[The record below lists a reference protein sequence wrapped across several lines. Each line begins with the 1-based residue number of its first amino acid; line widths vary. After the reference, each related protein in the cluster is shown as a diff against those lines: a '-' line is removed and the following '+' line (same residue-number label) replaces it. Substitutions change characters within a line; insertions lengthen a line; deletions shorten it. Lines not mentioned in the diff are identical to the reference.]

1 MASHFKLIAFGLL
14 LFLTACS
21 EHIFEDDIS
30 KADIQISAGT
40 AISNSKVNSL
50 YSEFLNWDSLDF
62 EFAYKEPNTEYSK
75 GPYVFICKQNTPN
88 DTIKIGINPVNYN
101 VKDGYYLLASVSG
114 SANRYNGSNL
124 SFDAQNTNK
133 MFYRQL
139 NSKEGELYV
148 DCYVFSQIRTPNPN
162 QFRRWIRGR
171 FVIPR

>member
-1 MASHFKLIAFGLL
+1 MAFHFKLLSFGLL
-14 LFLTACS
+14 LFLTACE

-30 KADIQISAGT
+30 KADIKISAGT
-40 AISNSKVNSL
+40 VNSNAKANSL

-75 GPYVFICKQNTPN
+75 GPYVFICKQNMPN
-88 DTIKIGINPVNYN
+88 DTIKIGINPVNYS

-114 SANRYNGSNL
+114 IANRYNGSNFT
-124 SFDAQNTNK
+124 FDAQGPSK

-139 NSKEGELYV
+139 NATEGELYV
-148 DCYVFSQIRTPNPN
+148 DCFVFSQIRTPSPN
-162 QFRRWIRGR
+162 SFRRWIRGR